1 MSNVEN
7 HILKDDS
14 KNELITD
21 RVFVREYL
29 DKIPLNRQL
38 SDQENADHESKII
51 ALLIEKNTALIAHYY
66 TDPLLQALADKTD
79 GCVADSLEM
88 ARFGS
93 TTSASSLMVCG
104 VKFMGETAKILSPDK
119 TVLMPTLEATC
130 SLDIGCPI
138 ETFSAYCDQHSD
150 HKVVVYANT
159 SAEVKARADWVVTS
173 AIAVAVV
180 EHLLD
185 QGEKIIWAPDKH
197 LGRYIQNKLGAV
209 GDDILLW
216 DGACIVHEEFKLK
229 ALEDMK
235 HLYPDAAVLAHPES
249 PLAILNAA
257 DTVGSTTQIIN
268 AAVRRPEQKFIVATD
283 SGIFYKLQQA
293 APEKEFIMA
302 PTSGEG
308 ATCRSC
314 AQCPWMGMNTLQ
326 NLYESLL
333 EGSNEIHVD
342 PKLGEQAM
350 MPLQR
355 MLDFKLIN

>member
-1 MSNVEN
+1 MNNVEN
-7 HILKDDS
+7 QS
-14 KNELITD
+14 SGNEFVAD

-29 DKIPLNRQL
+29 DKIPENRQL
-38 SDQENADHESKII
+38 SEKENADYESKII
-51 ALLIEKNTALIAHYY
+51 TLLTERNAALVAHYY
-66 TDPLLQALADKTD
+66 TDPLLQALADKTS

-93 TTSASSLMVCG
+93 NSPAHTLMVCG
-104 VKFMGETAKILSPDK
+104 VKFMGETAKILSPEK
-119 TVLMPTLEATC
+119 TILMPTLEATC

-138 ETFSAYCDQHSD
+138 EDFSAYCDQYPN

-173 AIAVAVV
+173 AIAVDVV

-197 LGRYIQNKLGAV
+197 LGRYIQNKLGAE

-235 HLYPDAAVLAHPES
+235 HLYPEAAILAHPES
-249 PLAILNAA
+249 PLAILNIA
-257 DTVGSTTQIIN
+257 DEVGSTSQIIK
-268 AAVRRPEQKFIVATD
+268 AAINRPEQQFIVATD

-293 APEKEFIMA
+293 APGKEFIMA
-302 PTSGEG
+302 PTSGDG

-333 EGSNEIHVD
+333 HESNEIHVD
-342 PKLGEQAM
+342 AELGKKAM
-350 MPLQR
+350 VPLQR
-355 MLDFKLIN
+355 MLDFKQNN

>member
-7 HILKDDS
+7 HISKDDS

-29 DKIPLNRQL
+29 DKIPENRQL
-38 SDQENADHESKII
+38 SDQENADYESKII
-51 ALLIEKNTALIAHYY
+51 ALLTERNTALIAHYY
-66 TDPLLQALADKTD
+66 TDPLLQALTDKTD

-93 TTSASSLMVCG
+93 TTSANSLMVCG

-138 ETFSAYCDQHSD
+138 ETFSAYCDQHSER
-150 HKVVVYANT
+150 KVVVYANT

-173 AIAVAVV
+173 AIVVDVV

-197 LGRYIQNKLGAV
+197 LGRYIQNKLGV
-209 GDDILLW
+209 GGDDILLW

-249 PLAILNAA
+249 PLAILNVA

-268 AAVRRPEQKFIVATD
+268 AAVNRPEQKFIVATD

-314 AQCPWMGMNTLQ
+314 AKCPWMGMNTLQ

-333 EGSNEIHVD
+333 EGSNEIHLD
-342 PKLGEQAM
+342 PELGKQAM

-355 MLDFKLIN
+355 MLNFKQTN

>member
-1 MSNVEN
+1 MSNVESN
-7 HILKDDS
+7 IS
-14 KNELITD
+14 KENSDNEFIAD

-29 DKIPLNRQL
+29 DKIPENKQL
-38 SDQENADHESKII
+38 SEQENADYESKII
-51 ALLIEKNTALIAHYY
+51 ALLAEKNAALITHYY
-66 TDPLLQALADKTD
+66 TDPLLQSLTDKTE

-93 TTSASSLMVCG
+93 NTSANTLMVCG

-138 ETFSAYCDQHSD
+138 DTFSAFCDKHPE

-159 SAEVKARADWVVTS
+159 SADVKARADWVVTS
-173 AIAVAVV
+173 AIAVDVV

-197 LGRYIQNKLGAV
+197 LGRYIQNKLGAE
-209 GDDILLW
+209 DDEVLLW

-249 PLAILNAA
+249 PLAILDAA
-257 DTVGSTTQIIN
+257 DAVGSTTQIIT
-268 AAVRRPEQKFIVATD
+268 AAINRPEQKFIVATD

-293 APEKEFIMA
+293 APTKEFIMA
-302 PTSGEG
+302 PTSGDG

-333 EGSNEIHVD
+333 QETNEIHVD
-342 PKLGEQAM
+342 PELGKRAM
-350 MPLQR
+350 IPLQR
-355 MLDFKLIN
+355 MLDFKKNN

>member
-1 MSNVEN
+1 MNKLENLSSESN
-7 HILKDDS
+7 
-14 KNELITD
+14 LIAD
-21 RVFVREYL
+21 RVFVRSYL
-29 DKIPLNRQL
+29 DKIPENRQL
-38 SDQENADHESKII
+38 SEQENADYESKII
-51 ALLIEKNTALIAHYY
+51 ALLAKKNAALVAHYY
-66 TDPLLQALADKTD
+66 TDPLLQALADKTL

-93 TTSASSLMVCG
+93 NSSATTLMVCG
-104 VKFMGETAKILSPDK
+104 VKFMGETAKILSSEK

-138 ETFSAYCDQHSD
+138 ETFSAYCDQHPD

-173 AIAVAVV
+173 AIAVDVV

-185 QGEKIIWAPDKH
+185 LGEKVIWAPDKH
-197 LGRYIQNKLGAV
+197 LGRYIQNKLGAQ
-209 GDDILLW
+209 GDEMLIW

-229 ALEDMK
+229 ALKDMK
-235 HLYPDAAVLAHPES
+235 HLYPDAAILAHPES
-249 PLAILNAA
+249 PLAILNVA
-257 DTVGSTTQIIN
+257 DAVGSTTQIIN
-268 AAVRRPEQKFIVATD
+268 AAISRPEQKFIVATD

-302 PTSGEG
+302 PTSGDG

-333 EGSNEIHVD
+333 NESNEVHVD
-342 PKLGEQAM
+342 LELGKRAM
-350 MPLQR
+350 VPLQR
-355 MLDFKLIN
+355 MLDFKQDN